1 MSKIRVL
8 TTNLYFNADRAH
20 LYDLVAREQPDIL
33 ALQEFCTTE
42 KELKKL
48 DELKG
53 YSVAGFSHNYI
64 RKSVPYGIC
73 TVYKSSTLKVKKH
86 FESRLAVG
94 LSEFFIMLF
103 RGRKSRSVMHTIF
116 ETTDRNELSFVNVHL
131 SPYGS
136 NAIRKKQLSLILE
149 KYCKG
154 NRSTVIAGDFN
165 FPYRRQHLEELV
177 SRYQFKEAT
186 DGIRHTFIK
195 KWMWIVVIRF
205 KLDYVFYRA
214 CEHIRTER
222 LSRVLSDHYPLI
234 SEFEL

>member
-8 TTNLYFNADRAH
+8 TTNLFFNADSAH
-20 LYDLVAREQPDIL
+20 LSDLVAREQPDII
-33 ALQEFCTTE
+33 ALQEFCTTD

-48 DELKG
+48 EELTG

-64 RKSVPYGIC
+64 KKNVPYGIC

-86 FESRLAVG
+86 FESRLSIG
-94 LSEFFIMLF
+94 ISEFFIMLF

-116 ETTDRNELSFVNVHL
+116 STTDKKEVSFVNVHL

-149 KYCKG
+149 KYCSG

-165 FPYRRQHLEELV
+165 FPYRRLHLEELV
-177 SRYQFKEAT
+177 SKYHFKEAT
-186 DGIRHTFIK
+186 DGIRFTFVK
-195 KWMWIVVIRF
+195 KWIGIITIRF

-214 CEHIRTER
+214 CTHIRTER

-234 SEFEL
+234 SEFDL